1 MFWKW
6 KHRMFENFRFRLF
19 VKLFIF
25 YIFVFLVPFLIY
37 ASFLSQYVMRGYK
50 EEATE
55 LNSKATNYIRQ
66 TIDRNLSDIDVV
78 ALQLA
83 ESEEIIDF
91 IQRTDLSDEEKP
103 YYVWRVA
110 QTIEKHCLYKDTI
123 REIHIF
129 AEGSDCVV
137 TPTACYTQN
146 EYFSKYLWN
155 SGVSLTDWTAF
166 LKNARVNASP
176 MICKFSDGDDATA
189 VIMRP
194 GQRDRNGNIP
204 ILMVVLDKE
213 TILNTYTELA
223 SPEYLSY
230 FGIAS
235 NKDILIQ
242 SGEPPIPFRPEALA
256 QNHETVQE
264 GSNGYVV
271 FNSKSENLDLNYICM
286 LPERQ
291 ILHGVRQINLVL
303 FIVIT
308 LVALLLLILVLVFS
322 NKTFKPIKSLAFF
335 EVGEKTYNFDSVEEF
350 RGFLVN
356 MIHSNSQL
364 NEAVSRQQ
372 EYINHNFFKA
382 FIQNSSTVDGEML
395 SAMLEETNI
404 TLKERYFRAAVVEFC
419 ESNFDNI
426 DNFNIISCF
435 QDVLKEYRI
444 KHSVI
449 PSVNGEIILLL
460 AYDRGD
466 ERMREAFEKVVNH
479 LEEKN
484 HISAHISAGR
494 GITSIDKFS
503 KSYEDALLGL
513 EKRTQKVSVFD
524 KGSGMSYAEY
534 FSFIKRD
541 KLIYDI
547 RQGNTEAVRNVLG
560 MIMDSIFIKR
570 TTTRGIQNYI
580 MQLLD
585 GVLKEALDAERSND
599 IWVKKCLHDSAQA
612 ISEQDAKKALEQIG
626 GCFAEASRHIMEGKA
641 RKETDVIE
649 QIVRYVDEHYANPD
663 LTLKQIAEEL
673 NVTSYKY
680 ISEEF
685 KRKTGMKFTDYLHSV
700 RNNEA
705 KRLLLTTD
713 LKVFEISERVGY
725 MGANAFVKIFKKLNG
740 ITPGKFRQ
748 SGKL

>member
-50 EEATE
+50 EEAME
-55 LNSKATNYIRQ
+55 LNAKATNYIRQ

-91 IQRTDLSDEEKP
+91 VQRTDLSDEEKP
-103 YYVWRVA
+103 YHVWRVA

-129 AEGSDCVV
+129 AESSDCVV
-137 TPTACYTQN
+137 TPTACYAQD
-146 EYFSKYLWN
+146 EYFNKYLWN
-155 SGVSLTDWTAF
+155 SGISLTDWTAF
-166 LKNARVNASP
+166 LKNSRVNASP
-176 MICKFSDGDDATA
+176 MICKFADGDDATA

-213 TILNTYTELA
+213 TILNAYAELA

-242 SGEPPIPFRPEALA
+242 SGEAPIPFRPEALT

-271 FNSKSENLDLNYICM
+271 FHSKSENLDLNYICM

-291 ILHGVRQINLVL
+291 ILHGVRRINLVL

-382 FIQNSSTVDGEML
+382 FIQNSSTVDGQML

-466 ERMREAFEKVVNH
+466 ERIREAFEKVVNH
-479 LEEKN
+479 LEAKN

-524 KGSGMSYAEY
+524 KGSGMSYEEY
-534 FSFIKRD
+534 FGFIKRD

-547 RQGNTEAVRNVLG
+547 RQGDTEAVRNVLG
-560 MIMDSIFIKR
+560 MITDSIFIKR

-585 GVLKEALDAERSND
+585 GVLKEALDAEHANE

-612 ISEQDAKKALEQIG
+612 VSEQDAKKALEQIE

-685 KRKTGMKFTDYLHSV
+685 KRKTGMKFTDYLHST